1 MSLTLDACAQ
11 GTRYKGYIWV
21 WSSFDDTPG
30 PAILSSCS
38 ELLLNGG
45 LFYAVLVEIEKPKLL
60 Q

>member
-1 MSLTLDACAQ
+1 MHVPKVLAIKVTY
-11 GTRYKGYIWV
+11 GF